1 MKCPKAGRSRWG
13 LASLSD
19 GLIWGDVG
27 LGVPVGFLLESRD
40 QQRETKTQLEPHEHH
55 V

>member
-1 MKCPKAGRSRWG
+1 MKCPKAGWSCWG

-19 GLIWGDVG
+19 GLIWGDAG
-27 LGVPVGFLLESRD
+27 LGVPVGFLLESGD
-40 QQRETKTQLEPHEHH
+40 QQRETKAQLEPEHH